1 MSEKL
6 PIEFVF
12 NPEFGRDP
20 YAAYATLRDKG
31 PVHAID
37 FPPGMDAFLII
48 GHEHGRPAL
57 GDPRLAKDMRHG
69 PALFREF
76 VATGNP
82 VLAHNMLNS
91 DPPDHTRLRRLV
103 SKAFTP
109 RRVESLRPRIQEITD
124 GLIDAMTAK
133 GHADLL
139 DDFAFPLPII
149 VICELLGIPSEDR
162 DDFRDWSAALVNPT
176 VDEEQLR
183 HRAEMG
189 AATRAYFTRLIAE
202 RRAEPRDDMVSA
214 LVAASDD
221 EELLSEQ
228 ELLSTLILLLIAGHE
243 TTVNLIGNG
252 MLALL
257 THPDQLQLLQDKPE
271 LLPSAIEEFLRYDG
285 PVERATF
292 RFAAE
297 DLEIAGVHI
306 PQGSIVH
313 ISLGAVD
320 HDPEAFDAPETLDIT
335 RTDNRHVAFGHGI
348 HFCLGAPL
356 ARLEAQI
363 AFGTLLRRLPG
374 IELSCAPS
382 EVAWRQT
389 GSIVRGLRA
398 LPVSF

>member
-20 YAAYATLRDKG
+20 YAAYATLRDGG

-37 FPPGMDAFLII
+37 FPPGMDAFLVI
-48 GHEHGRPAL
+48 GYEHGRQAL
-57 GDPRLAKDMRHG
+57 NDPRLAKGMSRG
-69 PALFREF
+69 PARFREF
-76 VATGNP
+76 TSADNP

-109 RRVESLRPRIQEITD
+109 RRTESLRPRIQEITD
-124 GLIDAMTAK
+124 GLIDAMAAK

-149 VICELLGIPSEDR
+149 VICELLGVPAEDR
-162 DDFRDWSAALVNPT
+162 DDFRDWSTTLVSPAR
-176 VDEEQLR
+176 DEEQTR
-183 HRAEMG
+183 HRAETD

-214 LVAASDD
+214 LVAASDE

-228 ELLSTLILLLIAGHE
+228 ELLATLTLLLIAGHE

-257 THPDQLQLLQDKPE
+257 THPDQLRLLRDKPE

-306 PQGSIVH
+306 PKDSIVH

-320 HDPEAFDAPETLDIT
+320 HDPEAFDAPETLDIA
-335 RTDNRHVAFGHGI
+335 RTENRHVAFGHGI

-374 IELSCAPS
+374 LALACAPS
-382 EVAWRQT
+382 EIVWRQD
-389 GSIVRGLRA
+389 GSIIRGLRA
-398 LPVSF
+398 LPVGF